1 MEAEN
6 EQTKTL
12 LPSGMVQSGIPEMVR
27 SVPQHNEET
36 HTKAWLLERL
46 WHIQEIRL
54 IVYA

>member
-12 LPSGMVQSGIPEMVR
+12 LPSGMVQSGIPEVVR

-36 HTKAWLLERL
+36 HTKQRHGYWRDYGTFKKLD
-46 WHIQEIRL
+46 
-54 IVYA
+54 